1 MTLRTRLTAAAVVGS
16 AIVLTVLVLAFNLV
30 LDGRLGADGEN
41 VLRERAATVLRSL
54 GTIDGRLSVIEAP
67 DQGAVDAQTWI
78 FSGERQ
84 LEHPAGADPRN
95 QLAAVT
101 LARSGVGF
109 HTVDAT
115 DTRLY
120 AVQARRS
127 GGALGV
133 VVVAASLAP
142 YESTASAALAG
153 SLALAA
159 VILLAIAAL
168 SRWLIGRSLQP
179 VASMTA
185 RAARWEERDLSRR
198 FFAGEPRDEL
208 SALAAVFDG
217 LLSRLRQA
225 LMRERRLTAE
235 VSHELRTPLS
245 KILAEAELAGA
256 RERPAAELRKS
267 LQSIARHAQELQ
279 RVLETLL
286 AAARESSPAAA
297 SCDARAAGQQALDAL
312 RLSAAASDKRLALIC
327 PRPVHAAVELELLTR
342 ILAPLLENA
351 ARHASASVTLEIRSA
366 GGEVLLAVHDD
377 GAGVAP
383 EDRERI
389 FEAGVR
395 LGSARDAQDGGAGL
409 GLALVRRLARSAGG
423 EVSAQPAEHG
433 ASFVV
438 RLPCA

>member
-1 MTLRTRLTAAAVVGS
+1 VTLRARLTAAAVLGS
-16 AIVLTVLVLAFNLV
+16 AIVLAVLVLAFNLV

-41 VLRERAATVLRSL
+41 VLRERAATALRGL
-54 GTIDGRLSVIEAP
+54 GTIDGHLSLIEAP

-78 FSGERQ
+78 FSGERE

-95 QLAAVT
+95 QLAAVA

-109 HTVDAT
+109 STVNAT
-115 DTRLY
+115 DTRLF
-120 AVQARRS
+120 AVQARR
-127 GGALGV
+127 GGRALGV

-142 YESTASAALAG
+142 YESTASAALVG

-159 VILLAIAAL
+159 VILIAIAAL
-168 SRWLIGRSLQP
+168 SRWLIGRSLRP

-185 RAARWEERDLSRR
+185 RAAGWEERDLSRR

-208 SALAAVFDG
+208 TALAAVFDG
-217 LLSRLRQA
+217 LLGRLRQA

-245 KILAEAELAGA
+245 KIVAEAELASA
-256 RERPAAELRKS
+256 RERPAPELRTS
-267 LQSIARHAQELQ
+267 LESIARHARELQ

-286 AAARESSPAAA
+286 AAARESSPAA
-297 SCDARAAGQQALDAL
+297 SCDACAAGRQTLDAL
-312 RLSAAASDKRLALIC
+312 RHTAGASAKRLELIC
-327 PRPVHAAVELELLTR
+327 PTPARAAVEPDLLTR

-351 ARHASASVTLEIRSA
+351 ARHATTSVTLEIGSA
-366 GGEVLLAVHDD
+366 DGEILLAVHDD
-377 GAGVAP
+377 GAGVAAD
-383 EDRERI
+383 DRERI

-395 LGSARDAQDGGAGL
+395 LDAALDAERGGAGL

-423 EVSAQPAEHG
+423 EVTARPAPRG

-438 RLPCA
+438 RLPAA